1 MSNNP
6 SAKGFIMSPE
16 NNPSPAGQ
24 QAATDYINQQLEA
37 ARSSLGRTKLIA
49 VIVILL
55 VVAYMTYVTKG
66 ILGHLEP
73 KQAAQT
79 AKGVIV
85 TQLSEQGEALAG
97 TLRERIP
104 ALLHELPDT
113 VLARIP
119 ALREGVELRV
129 LAQLRNHAALTAANL
144 EPEFEKFL
152 VEHKDDIQ
160 AFLDATQ
167 NAEELSADLSPDL
180 DELLRNYLVAAKD
193 GEESMLEKLE
203 QSKALL
209 DGIASQTERL
219 ARATDLNEREKQT
232 RKAIAVLLAKT
243 DFQLYE
249 ATRDHDPED
258 DPEEK
263 TTTTDAP

>member
-1 MSNNP
+1 MSQ
-6 SAKGFIMSPE
+6 E
-16 NNPSPAGQ
+16 TTPSPAGQ
-24 QAATDYINQQLEA
+24 QAATDYLNEQLEA
-37 ARSSLGRTKLIA
+37 ARSSLGRTKLVA

-55 VVAYMTYVTKG
+55 VVAYMTYVTRG
-66 ILGHLEP
+66 ILSHLEP
-73 KQAAQT
+73 QQAAQT

-97 TLRERIP
+97 TLREKIP

-119 ALREGVELRV
+119 ELREGVERRV
-129 LAQLRNHAALTAANL
+129 LAQLRNHAMLTAANL

-152 VEHKDDIQ
+152 VEHRDDIQ

-167 NAEELSADLSPDL
+167 NEDELREDLSADL
-180 DELLRNYLVAAKD
+180 EQLLRNYLVSAKD
-193 GEESMLEKLE
+193 GEESLLEKLE
-203 QSKALL
+203 HSKVLL
-209 DGIASQTERL
+209 DGIATQTDRL
-219 ARATDLNEREKQT
+219 AQATDLNEREKQT
-232 RKAIAVLLAKT
+232 RKAIAVLLSKT

-263 TTTTDAP
+263 TTTTDTP

>member
-1 MSNNP
+1 MSQ
-6 SAKGFIMSPE
+6 E
-16 NNPSPAGQ
+16 TNPSPAGQ
-24 QAATDYINQQLEA
+24 QAATDYLNQQLEA
-37 ARSSLGRTKLIA
+37 ARSSLGRTKLVA

-55 VVAYMTYVTKG
+55 VVTYMTYVTRG

-85 TQLSEQGEALAG
+85 TQLSEQGGALAD
-97 TLRERIP
+97 TLREKIP
-104 ALLHELPDT
+104 ALLQELPDT

-119 ALREGVELRV
+119 ELREGVEQRV

-167 NAEELSADLSPDL
+167 NEDELREDLSADVDQ
-180 DELLRNYLVAAKD
+180 LLRNYLVSAKD
-193 GEESMLEKLE
+193 GEESLLEKLE
-203 QSKALL
+203 QSKVLL
-209 DGIASQTERL
+209 DGIATQTDRL

-263 TTTTDAP
+263 TTTTDTP

>member
-1 MSNNP
+1 
-6 SAKGFIMSPE
+6 MSPE

-24 QAATDYINQQLEA
+24 QAATDYLNQQLEA
-37 ARSSLGRTKLIA
+37 ARSSLGRTKLVA

-55 VVAYMTYVTKG
+55 VVAYMTYVTRG

-85 TQLSEQGEALAG
+85 TQLSEQGGALAD
-97 TLRERIP
+97 TLREKIP
-104 ALLHELPDT
+104 ALLQELPDT

-119 ALREGVELRV
+119 ELRAGVEQRV

-167 NAEELSADLSPDL
+167 NEDELREDLSADLDQ
-180 DELLRNYLVAAKD
+180 LLRNYLVSAKD
-193 GEESMLEKLE
+193 GEESLLEKLE
-203 QSKALL
+203 QSKVLL
-209 DGIASQTERL
+209 DGITTQTDRL